1 MGFFDSLP
9 KPAPPD
15 PPRHF
20 QHPPW
25 VEPGRNIMPAT
36 LAVDGVLVRT
46 PTVGVFADGF
56 RVYPYGFNFSITV
69 LINGFAGEEQAED
82 PLRLYPRFR
91 QTEPSR
97 ADRDNALRIGVEF
110 PNGRGASIFSPREP
124 EDGSAP
130 PLPPVIDLEGGS
142 GGGNSWTQG
151 FWVWDLPTSGDV
163 SIVYSWLA
171 RSIPESRLTLDGE
184 ILRAAAARAV
194 VLWPEPEPAQ
204 QGADDA
210 GQ

>member
-9 KPAPPD
+9 KPVPPE
-15 PPRHF
+15 PPQYF

-56 RVYPYGFNFSITV
+56 RVYPYGFSFGITI
-69 LINGFAGEEQAED
+69 LINGSAGEEQAED
-82 PLRLYPRFR
+82 PFRLYPRFR
-91 QTEPSR
+91 QTEPTP

-124 EDGSAP
+124 EDESEAP
-130 PLPPVIDLEGGS
+130 QPPVISLEGANS
-142 GGGNSWTQG
+142 GGSNRWTLG
-151 FWVWDLPTSGDV
+151 FWVWDLPKSGDV

-171 RSIPESRLTLDGE
+171 RSVPESRLTLDGE

-194 VLWPEPEPAQ
+194 VLWPEPDED
-204 QGADDA
+204 GDDDVE
-210 GQ
+210 Q